1 MKSTL
6 HTLFALLL
14 SIGLFAN
21 NTPPAVLKIKGVVI
35 DGNSNSKLGYATVS
49 LLSLPDSNLVTGAIT
64 DDQGKF
70 EIKGIEKGK
79 YTLKVSFLGY
89 ESVYQNLGEIS
100 KSVDIGEITIS
111 ESGQKLEAVTI
122 TGEQRAVEVKIDK
135 KVYNVEKDL
144 NNVGA
149 NALEALNNAPSVTV
163 DVDGV
168 VSLRGDEGVR
178 ILINGRPL
186 NIPIKQFLESTPASQ
201 IEKIEVITNPSAKYN
216 PEGTSGLINIIL
228 KKNNKAG
235 INGNLNLG
243 LGYGIYAKNN
253 NSLNLNLQKGKFN
266 SYINYGYGNNKRWN
280 GGTTDRSYYP
290 GDTTTVYQ
298 FIEDEGTHHSKSH
311 NLKIG
316 TDYFANDKN
325 VFYLS
330 YGIFQ
335 NQTDGQNI
343 MDSKFS
349 NDRSYSS
356 LNSYSIR
363 ESDLDRRDLNHNIN
377 LGWQKKFDK
386 DGHTLDL
393 DVNYDKG
400 ENINEEFNHEDF
412 YLSDATVPFDFRENN
427 QYQRD
432 NTEQLFAKLDYVLP
446 INDSLNLEAGL
457 NYTVNKPGYLVERE
471 KLDSN
476 GVFVSDSAFN
486 NAFNF
491 DRKILAL
498 YSTLSWQ
505 RNKFGYKLGLR
516 LENTTRNSEL
526 SNGESLKLD
535 YLSLFPSLYVTYNIK
550 QGQEI
555 QISGSRRLQ
564 RPWLGQLNP
573 FFSSTDPYNRNVG
586 NPYLR
591 PEFIYIGEMGY
602 NQYWKKFTL
611 NASVYY
617 RWVDDLMRRQVIL
630 TDDGV
635 SEVRF
640 KNQSSATVYGSELI
654 ATYTPNK
661 KMRFMVN
668 FNSWNTQFD
677 LDSTDTGNGN
687 GVKGYAINANGSY
700 RFESG
705 ISLQANVRHRS
716 GMEVQQGRITPMTG
730 LDLSARMP
738 VLKGKGNVSVRV
750 TDIFNTRQFGFTSEN
765 LGYNFD
771 IDRRWESQAVYV
783 NFSYNFGKQLN
794 QRRRQQNRGGEQ
806 NVSTPGF

>member
-21 NTPPAVLKIKGVVI
+21 DTPPAVLKIKGVVI

-70 EIKGIEKGK
+70 EIKGIEKGN

-89 ESVYQNLGEIS
+89 ESVYQNLGEIN
-100 KSVDIGEITIS
+100 KSLDIGEITIS

-186 NIPIKQFLESTPASQ
+186 NIPVKQFLESTPASQ

-243 LGYGIYAKNN
+243 LGYGVYAKNN

-298 FIEDEGTHHSKSH
+298 FIEDEGSHHSVSH
-311 NLKIG
+311 NIKIG
-316 TDYFANDKN
+316 TDFFANDKN

-330 YGIFQ
+330 YGLFQ
-335 NQTDGQNI
+335 NQTDGENI
-343 MDSKFS
+343 MESKFS
-349 NDRSYSS
+349 NERSYSS

-363 ESDLDRRDLNHNIN
+363 ESDLDRRDVNHNIN

-386 DGHTLDL
+386 DGHTLDV

-457 NYTVNKPGYLVERE
+457 NYTMNKPGYLVERE

-491 DRKILAL
+491 DRNILAL

-505 RNKFGYKLGLR
+505 RKKFGYKLGLR

-602 NQYWKKFTL
+602 NQYWKK
-611 NASVYY
+611 
-617 RWVDDLMRRQVIL
+617 
-630 TDDGV
+630 
-635 SEVRF
+635 
-640 KNQSSATVYGSELI
+640 
-654 ATYTPNK
+654 
-661 KMRFMVN
+661 
-668 FNSWNTQFD
+668 
-677 LDSTDTGNGN
+677 
-687 GVKGYAINANGSY
+687 
-700 RFESG
+700 
-705 ISLQANVRHRS
+705 
-716 GMEVQQGRITPMTG
+716 
-730 LDLSARMP
+730 
-738 VLKGKGNVSVRV
+738 
-750 TDIFNTRQFGFTSEN
+750 
-765 LGYNFD
+765 
-771 IDRRWESQAVYV
+771 
-783 NFSYNFGKQLN
+783 
-794 QRRRQQNRGGEQ
+794 
-806 NVSTPGF
+806 